1 MSKGDVLEI
10 VRVVVFYSF
19 FAKIDGVQLE
29 VNADVVLLVGQA
41 DFVHLLL

>member
-10 VRVVVFYSF
+10 IWIVVLYSF

-41 DFVHLLL
+41 DFIHLLL